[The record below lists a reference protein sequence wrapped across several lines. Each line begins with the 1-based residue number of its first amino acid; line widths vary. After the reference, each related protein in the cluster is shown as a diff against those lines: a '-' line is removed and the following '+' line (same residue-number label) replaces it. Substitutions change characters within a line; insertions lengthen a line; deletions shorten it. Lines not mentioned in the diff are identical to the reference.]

1 MAVWQGVYT
10 LLCHTDGMSKPE
22 DEMTK
27 TTFRMPKTLLK
38 EVKHY
43 AVEKEMTDT
52 QVFVQAL
59 REWMAKEAKK
69 K

>member
-1 MAVWQGVYT
+1 MPNPNPKE
-10 LLCHTDGMSKPE
+10 D

-43 AVEKEMTDT
+43 AIEKDMTDT

-59 REWMAKEAKK
+59 RNWMTTEARKEAQKK
-69 K
+69 